1 MRFAFAGVLCCVVG
15 CLDELPDD
23 PTPPAARVVT
33 AWDPLLCRDPRQ
45 RVVVELED
53 DDGFAISSSAACVIG
68 GLTIDARKW
77 GFYSGVVYA
86 WMLGEPM
93 HAVMRVT
100 LAVANRTIRRPSLPS
115 GPVAA
120 VAEPSRPAFA

>member
-1 MRFAFAGVLCCVVG
+1 MRFARVVLLWLVSG

-33 AWDPLLCRDPRQ
+33 AWDPLLCREPRQ

-68 GLTIDARKW
+68 SLTLDARKW
-77 GFYSGVVYA
+77 GFYSGVVYS

-93 HAVMRVT
+93 RAPIRVS
-100 LAVANRTIRRPSLPS
+100 LAVDAPMIRWWVPTPQ
-115 GPVAA
+115 
-120 VAEPSRPAFA
+120 

>member
-1 MRFAFAGVLCCVVG
+1 MRTVASVICIVLSFVLAG

-33 AWDPLLCRDPRQ
+33 AWDPLLCKDARR

-68 GLTIDARKW
+68 SLTLDARKW
-77 GFYSGVVYA
+77 GFYSGVVYS

-93 HAVMRVT
+93 GAVTRVT
-100 LAVANRTIRRPSLPS
+100 LAVDAPVIRWWLSTPQ
-115 GPVAA
+115 
-120 VAEPSRPAFA
+120 

>member
-1 MRFAFAGVLCCVVG
+1 MRFALLVVMCVTSG

-33 AWDPLLCRDPRQ
+33 SWDPRLCRDPRQ

-53 DDGFAISSSAACVIG
+53 DDGFAMSSSAGCVIG

-77 GFYSGVVYA
+77 GFYSGVVYS

-93 HAVMRVT
+93 RAVMRVT
-100 LAVANRTIRRPSLPS
+100 LAVDAPVIR
-115 GPVAA
+115 
-120 VAEPSRPAFA
+120 

>member
-1 MRFAFAGVLCCVVG
+1 MRSAFVVLMFMVGG
-15 CLDELPDD
+15 CLDELPED

-33 AWDPLLCRDPRQ
+33 SWDPLLCRDPRQ

-77 GFYSGVVYA
+77 GFYSGVVYS

-93 HAVMRVT
+93 RAVMRVS
-100 LAVANRTIRRPSLPS
+100 LAVDAPVIRWWVPTPQ
-115 GPVAA
+115 
-120 VAEPSRPAFA
+120 

>member
-1 MRFAFAGVLCCVVG
+1 MRVVIALIALCVSG

-33 AWDPLLCRDPRQ
+33 SWDPLLCRDPRQ

-68 GLTIDARKW
+68 GLTLDARKW

-86 WMLGEPM
+86 WRLGEPM
-93 HAVMRVT
+93 RAVMRVT
-100 LAVANRTIRRPSLPS
+100 LAVDAPVIRWWVSTPQ
-115 GPVAA
+115 
-120 VAEPSRPAFA
+120 

>member
-1 MRFAFAGVLCCVVG
+1 MRFACLLVVVTISG
-15 CLDELPDD
+15 CLDDLPDD

-68 GLTIDARKW
+68 SLTLDARKW
-77 GFYSGVVYA
+77 GFSDRFNSNNSKACSNKPRKNSGYSGKFYLVWNTKFWFNHISA
-86 WMLGEPM
+86 LTS
-93 HAVMRVT
+93 A
-100 LAVANRTIRRPSLPS
+100 
-115 GPVAA
+115 
-120 VAEPSRPAFA
+120 

>member
-1 MRFAFAGVLCCVVG
+1 MRFAVLILVCCVVG

-33 AWDPLLCRDPRQ
+33 SWDPLLCRDPRQ

-68 GLTIDARKW
+68 GLTLDARKW

-86 WMLGEPM
+86 WQLGEPM
-93 HAVMRVT
+93 RAVMRVSI
-100 LAVANRTIRRPSLPS
+100 AVDSPVIRWWVPTPQ
-115 GPVAA
+115 
-120 VAEPSRPAFA
+120 